1 VQVIDLAL
9 IIVATQVA
17 GISSASKERVT
28 YWGDGVAGIRRFQRG
43 GVTSAAGGRDVQLGP
58 DRGMYLTRLDEEQVR
73 IEPVAAPRIILDD
86 VIVGQLDIESFEELP
101 LDGIAKTGY
110 PLPQALL
117 IDPNSTGKILRLDE
131 AEIIWPECGSHV
143 LHELN
148 RQRFDEVESDSSDL
162 DAAAEQNPSAL
173 LVDGKD

>member
-1 VQVIDLAL
+1 
-9 IIVATQVA
+9 
-17 GISSASKERVT
+17 
-28 YWGDGVAGIRRFQRG
+28 
-43 GVTSAAGGRDVQLGP
+43 
-58 DRGMYLTRLDEEQVR
+58 MHLTRLDEEQIR
-73 IEPVAAPRIILDD
+73 IEPVAPPRIVLDD

-143 LHELN
+143 LREFK
-148 RQRFDEVESDSSDL
+148 RQRFDEVVPDSSDL
-162 DAAAEQNPSAL
+162 DATAEQNPSPL